1 MIGLYRVQDK
11 RLNTINDNIV
21 HFLIFIK
28 SSILFIHLP
37 IYRVFVEKRKI
48 IQQVILENKTNSIIM
63 IRKYGEA
70 YFSIYK

>member
-1 MIGLYRVQDK
+1 MLIITVHNK
-11 RLNTINDNIV
+11 RNDPT
-21 HFLIFIK
+21 
-28 SSILFIHLP
+28 FIHIP
-37 IYRVFVEKRKI
+37 IYRVFVEKGKI